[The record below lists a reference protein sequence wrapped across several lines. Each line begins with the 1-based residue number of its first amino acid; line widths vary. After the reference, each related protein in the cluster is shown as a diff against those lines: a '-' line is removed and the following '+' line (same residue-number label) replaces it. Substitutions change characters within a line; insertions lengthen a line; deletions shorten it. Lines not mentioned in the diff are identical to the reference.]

1 MKKIT
6 EYNRE
11 INNFPQMSYDT
22 DSASM
27 KLKAHRKTTVLT
39 GAMKLVH
46 RTF

>member
-27 KLKAHRKTTVLT
+27 KLKAQRKTPVLT
-39 GAMKLVH
+39 GSIKLVH
-46 RTF
+46 CTL